1 MYVKPKHIQNVAVF
15 ESFYVSLFTVIFFLK
30 YTQNKERQENKNYT
44 KEKPININTRQETI
58 NLKLCLILYYFFK
71 IYYKCILKSQDNNF
85 SKNIS
90 EIRG

>member
-1 MYVKPKHIQNVAVF
+1 MLQYL
-15 ESFYVSLFTVIFFLK
+15 SLFMLVYLRLFFLLK